1 MSIGPMILEVGEP
14 TPFDLH
20 PRKKGYVRQLTVY
33 CPIRKTHF
41 VISENTVLEETLIFE
56 SDPEGNFK
64 TSLEVAGG
72 KGYTLEEVLEA
83 WVDGSLNWHDAAF
96 DC

>member
-14 TPFDLH
+14 IPFELGTLE
-20 PRKKGYVRQLTVY
+20 KGFIRQLTVY
-33 CPIRKTHF
+33 CPVRKTHF
-41 VISENTVLEETLIFE
+41 VISENTALGETLVFE

-72 KGYTLEEVLEA
+72 KGYTLEELLEEWTTGTLYWLDNA
-83 WVDGSLNWHDAAF
+83 
-96 DC
+96 